1 MKRLATVLT
10 VGILLASSV
19 PAEAAPQAAPC
30 RSAPYRSRVVR
41 VLGTS
46 EELLSATDGAFKA
59 LKQGQTAQA
68 RATLKAIHDYLP
80 TYFNREGSLMNLTE
94 GCGL

>member
-19 PAEAAPQAAPC
+19 PAGASVQAAPC
-30 RSAPYRSRVVR
+30 RTATYRNRVVR

>member
-46 EELLSATDGAFKA
+46 EELLAATEGAFKA
-59 LKQGQTAQA
+59 LKLGKTWQA
-68 RATLKAIHDYLP
+68 RIALRSIHDYLP